1 MTHPQFLRFTAICGF
16 VTVLTTLGIHI
27 FFPDPPAD
35 FEARARLFQDTSY
48 LFNRWWIIVHC
59 LLALVAMWGFFLVQY
74 KRSLG
79 FAGLGLVFFGV
90 FATVEVARQM
100 FVLFFLNGLRA
111 RYLAEADAVVKSF
124 LQHDLNTFSLFS
136 ASFFGLFI
144 LAFGLGNLFY
154 GLSLWRE
161 KGVSKI
167 LSWGLILWS
176 MASFTALANEFI
188 ESGAI
193 SLFIEKY
200 NFIYQPLM
208 RGFLAWWVWEGAKKH
223 ELGA

>member
-1 MTHPQFLRFTAICGF
+1 MIHPNFLRFTAICGF
-16 VTVLTTLGIHI
+16 VTVLTTLGIHV

-35 FEARARLFQDTSY
+35 FEARARLFQDTTY
-48 LFNRWWIIVHC
+48 LLNRWWIVIHC

-79 FAGLGLVFFGV
+79 FVGLGLVFFGA
-90 FATVEVARQM
+90 FTVAEVARQM
-100 FVLFFLNGLRA
+100 FVLFYLNGLRA
-111 RYLAEADAVVKSF
+111 RYLAATDAASKS
-124 LQHDLNTFSLFS
+124 LLKHDLNVFSLFS

-161 KGVSKI
+161 KGVSKG
-167 LSWGLILWS
+167 LSWSLILWS
-176 MASFTALANEFI
+176 IASFTALANEFI
-188 ESGAI
+188 ESGVI

-208 RGFLAWWVWEGAKKH
+208 RGFLAWWVWEGAKK
-223 ELGA
+223 EAL